1 VGDFGATYIQSRP
14 LRLQAQAV
22 VDDAID
28 DAPEGMALCIIHGT
42 GTGALR
48 SAIQQLLKGH
58 PQVTSFELDPAS
70 NGGCTLAY
78 LK

>member
-1 VGDFGATYIQSRP
+1 MGGVNQSQL
-14 LRLQAQAV
+14 LRSQARAV

-28 DAPEGMALCIIHGT
+28 ETPEGMALCIIHGT

-48 SAIQQLLKGH
+48 SAIHEMLRGH
-58 PQVTSFELDPAS
+58 PQVHRFELDPAS
-70 NGGCTLAY
+70 NGGCTLTY

>member
-1 VGDFGATYIQSRP
+1 MRTLPPAV
-14 LRLQAQAV
+14 QARAV

-28 DAPEGMALCIIHGT
+28 EAPQGMALCIVHGT

-48 SAIQQLLKGH
+48 TAMHELLTGH
-58 PQVTSFELDPAS
+58 PQVKSFELDPAS

-78 LK
+78 LT

>member
-1 VGDFGATYIQSRP
+1 M
-14 LRLQAQAV
+14 QARAV

-28 DAPEGMALCIIHGT
+28 EAPQGMALCIVHGT

-48 SAIQQLLKGH
+48 SAMHELLKSH
-58 PQVTSFELDPAS
+58 PQVRSFELDPAS

-78 LK
+78 LT